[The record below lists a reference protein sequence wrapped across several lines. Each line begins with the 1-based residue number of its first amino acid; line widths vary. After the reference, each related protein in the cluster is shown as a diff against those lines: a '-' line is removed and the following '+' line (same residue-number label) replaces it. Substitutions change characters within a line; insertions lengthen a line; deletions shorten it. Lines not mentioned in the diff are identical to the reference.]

1 TTFATQL
8 TARGITVTGAP
19 VAAPGSGG
27 AEEVARVESLPVH
40 VLVEQF
46 MQRSN
51 NSFTE
56 VMGFQLAARTGHP
69 TTFAGS
75 VAAIREQLTALG
87 IWDEG
92 TVLHDASGLSRSNR
106 FTPNMLAAALAEL
119 ASEPRLSV
127 ILDGLPTAGVT
138 GTLADRFGDA
148 IARPARGI
156 ARAKTGSLSL
166 VATLGGTTLT
176 ADDRLLA
183 FAFFVNGVPDGGAAR
198 VWVDQATGT
207 VTACGC

>member
-1 TTFATQL
+1 M
-8 TARGITVTGAP
+8 
-19 VAAPGSGG
+19 
-27 AEEVARVESLPVH
+27 ESLPVH
-40 VLVEQF
+40 VLVETF

-56 VMGFQLAARTGHP
+56 LMGFQLAAKLGQP

-75 VAAIREQLTALG
+75 VAAIQQQLTELG
-87 IWDEG
+87 VWDEG
-92 TVLHDASGLSRSNR
+92 TVLHDASGLSRSNL
-106 FTPNMLAAALAEL
+106 FTPNMLASALAKL

-138 GTLADRFGDA
+138 GTLADRFADPISA
-148 IARPARGI
+148 PARGV

-166 VATLGGTTLT
+166 VATLGGTTMT
-176 ADDRLLA
+176 ADERLLA
-183 FAFFVNGVPDGGAAR
+183 YAFFINGAPDGWAAR

-207 VTACGC
+207 ITSCGC